1 MRAVCPAYL
10 AFSTEGL
17 RDRESYRGDLC
28 RIRARVLPI
37 FMVSIAITGVSF
49 GNQETSRWDPAGHA
63 DNQPWITFL
72 TRELFIQNLFIS
84 YNK

>member
-1 MRAVCPAYL
+1 MTYVYLSVSAVSRASAGQCCQFVNKGIHGRLAAGPADP
-10 AFSTEGL
+10 AG
-17 RDRESYRGDLC
+17 ES
-28 RIRARVLPI
+28 P
-37 FMVSIAITGVSF
+37 

-72 TRELFIQNLFIS
+72 TRELFIQNIFIS